1 MTAADTIDT
10 INTEVAIIGSGVAGA
25 LTAYHLAGDG
35 IKNIVVLEAGPRI
48 ERADIVRNFTKSPY
62 DDFSYGY
69 PNAAHAPR
77 PDWTNEKGGIDM
89 TGPMRAQNEYLR
101 VVGGTTWHWSG
112 STPRLHPADF
122 RLRETYGVGMD
133 WPFGYDTLAPYYTE
147 AEQELGVAG
156 DSSFDDGSPRS
167 EKFPMPPI
175 PLGFGD
181 REIAKGL
188 PDIKFFS
195 RPVAR
200 ASIPY
205 RGRGACEGFGSCMP
219 VCPSG
224 AQYTAMEHVT
234 RAEKLGVRVLADTRA
249 DRIAAQDGK
258 ITHIE
263 AQRADGSR
271 VTVRA
276 KIFVV
281 AANGMETPRL
291 LLMSAGESHA
301 AGIANSSSQVGR
313 NYMDHPSFVMRLL
326 MPKPVWQ
333 GRGPVTLMASH
344 DFRDGDFRKTRPGWI
359 ISTDN
364 RNPVAGIAA
373 SLIAQG
379 VEPPALDAQIR
390 DQASRVAD
398 IEASAEQLPD
408 AKNGITLD
416 WSKRDSAGQPVIR
429 HYYSLGDYEQ
439 KGIAHMRAAF
449 KGYAAALGAQVLNSS
464 GTFTVHHL
472 MGMTRMGTDAKTSVT
487 DPFGRC
493 HDHKNL
499 FIAGASLF
507 PAGGCVNPTLTIAA
521 LALRGAREIARQLKS

>member
-1 MTAADTIDT
+1 MSGSEHIDAT
-10 INTEVAIIGSGVAGA
+10 VVIIGSGVAGA
-25 LTAYHLAGDG
+25 LTAYRLAQDG

-48 ERADIVRNFTKSPY
+48 DRADIVRNFTKSPY
-62 DDFSYGY
+62 GDFSYGY

-77 PDWTNEKGGIDM
+77 PDWTNEKGSGIDM
-89 TGPMRAQNEYLR
+89 AGPVVARNEYLR

-122 RLRETYGVGMD
+122 RLRSTHGVGMD
-133 WPFGYDTLAPYYTE
+133 WPFGYDALAPYYAE

-156 DSSFDDGSPRS
+156 DSAFDDGSPRD
-167 EKFPMPPI
+167 KNFPMPPI
-175 PLGFGD
+175 PLSYCD
-181 REIAKGL
+181 RELAKGL

-224 AQYTAMEHVT
+224 AQYTAAEHVA
-234 RAEKLGVRVLADTRA
+234 RAEKLGVRVMADTRV
-249 DRIAAQDGK
+249 DRIVAQGSV
-258 ITHIE
+258 THIE
-263 AQRADGSR
+263 AARKDGSR
-271 VTVRA
+271 VTLGA

-291 LLMSAGESHA
+291 LLMSAGESSS
-301 AGIANSSSQVGR
+301 AGIANSSGQVGR
-313 NYMDHPSFVMRLL
+313 NYIDHPSLVARLL

-344 DFRDGDFRKTRPGWI
+344 DFRDGDFRKNRPGWI

-364 RNPVAGIAA
+364 RNPVPSIAA
-373 SLIAQG
+373 SLIEQG
-379 VEPPALDAQIR
+379 IEPPALSAQIR
-390 DQASRVAD
+390 DQAARVVD
-398 IEASAEQLPD
+398 IAGSAEQLPD

-416 WSKRDSAGQPVIR
+416 WSKRDSAGQPRIR
-429 HYYSLGDYEQ
+429 HYYSLGAYEQ
-439 KGIAHMRAAF
+439 KGIEHIRAAF
-449 KGYAAALGAQVLNSS
+449 TGYAATLGAQLLNISD
-464 GTFTVHHL
+464 TFTVHHM
-472 MGMTRMGTDAKTSVT
+472 MGMTRMGIDAKTSVT
-487 DPFGRC
+487 DGFGRC

-507 PAGGCVNPTLTIAA
+507 PAGGCVNPSLTIAA
-521 LALRGAREIARQLKS
+521 LALRSAREIARQLKT